1 MVKEEEK
8 KSKDKK
14 NWPYWMLEGKNACIP
29 VLHNR
34 SVHHYCK
41 DRQLG
46 LIRAKATCEGGPHQ
60 GATPGRGEVG
70 ASALRARLPG
80 VWRGTVL
87 PREGSSGLEYEVFV
101 ILMARQTSVG
111 PKQGKREDADN

>member
-1 MVKEEEK
+1 
-8 KSKDKK
+8 
-14 NWPYWMLEGKNACIP
+14 MLDGKNACIP

-41 DRQLG
+41 DRQLS
-46 LIRAKATCEGGPHQ
+46 LIRAKATCK
-60 GATPGRGEVG
+60 GRQAAGSTGLAAAVG
-70 ASALRARLPG
+70 ASALRTRLPG
-80 VWRGTVL
+80 VWRGAVL
-87 PREGSSGLEYEVFV
+87 AREGSSGLEYEVFV

>member
-46 LIRAKATCEGGPHQ
+46 LIRAKATCEGRPAPRSNARQRRGRSL
-60 GATPGRGEVG
+60 GLTRTAPGRVAWHCVAAGGEFRIG
-70 ASALRARLPG
+70 
-80 VWRGTVL
+80 
-87 PREGSSGLEYEVFV
+87 
-101 ILMARQTSVG
+101 I
-111 PKQGKREDADN
+111 